1 MMISVS
7 SRPTSRQT
15 VSLLLSG
22 LLVVFLVR
30 QAPHLVHHF
39 FEPKHVQNECPLAA
53 SGDRTH
59 GLQAEPVVVVV
70 APEISTPA
78 VASVCSATPSVAVLA
93 FFGRAP
99 PTLLS

>member
-22 LLVVFLVR
+22 LFVVFLVR

-39 FEPKHVQNECPLAA
+39 FEPEHVQNECPLAA

-78 VASVCSATPSVAVLA
+78 GASVCPASPSVAVLA

-99 PTLLS
+99 PALLS

>member
-15 VSLLLSG
+15 VSLLLTG
-22 LLVVFLVR
+22 LLLLFLVR

-39 FEPKHVQNECPLAA
+39 FEPQHVQNECPLAA

-59 GLQAEPVVVVV
+59 GLQAAPIVVVA
-70 APEISTPA
+70 APEISTPG

-99 PTLLS
+99 PALLS